1 MPLPVALPTGLIQ
14 AAAVQ
19 APVVMVSQ
27 RDWFDW
33 LSGGLQVVVLLLV
46 IVAMIALI
54 LLMLSIRKEVHELNK
69 AVKRFTSETRPLIS
83 GATLFLTDAREVV
96 AMVRTD
102 VERVSAAGSAIGER
116 LTDAVDLTA
125 SRLDQVNAV
134 LDVLQAELE
143 RTAIGTV
150 SAIRGV
156 RIGAQTLAQSFG
168 RRGRDDEFDVDD
180 DVDDDDGPA
189 IASRSFTSGDG
200 FEEDEDFVDEADL
213 DYDDEARP
221 A

>member
-1 MPLPVALPTGLIQ
+1 MTFPLAPTTSLLQG
-14 AAAVQ
+14 AAVQ

-69 AVKRFTSETRPLIS
+69 AVKRFTTETRPLIS
-83 GATLFLTDAREVV
+83 GTTSLVTDAREVV

-102 VERVSAAGSAIGER
+102 VQRVAAAAGSIGER
-116 LTDAVDLTA
+116 LTDAVDVTA

-156 RIGAQTLAQSFG
+156 RVGARTLAENFG
-168 RRGRDDEFDVDD
+168 RRRDGNDAASDL
-180 DVDDDDGPA
+180 DDDDGPA
-189 IASRSFTSGDG
+189 IASRSFAGG
-200 FEEDEDFVDEADL
+200 AYRYEEDDDFLDEADL
-213 DYDDEARP
+213 DFDDEARP